1 MKKNRIIFVIVLLS
15 IVYIALA
22 GRLYYLQ
29 VLKGDYYREISTKNY
44 LRLYTINPPRG
55 KIFDRNGILLAYD
68 VPTFSLVALPYIVH
82 NNYKKNQI
90 IKALKDYLGIDLSPE
105 IIEAFEKGYITKI
118 VVAENLTDKQI
129 EKFYNKFYL
138 FKGFYIEVVPKRV
151 YTEYAKYMP
160 HVLGYV
166 GYPSYSQLKNNP
178 YLRPDVLVGKSG
190 IEKMYDDFLRGS
202 PGYRAVIVDAYGR
215 QKEVLWEKQPKRG
228 KDIYLTIDARLQKI
242 AYESFKDS
250 GQPSGAVIIVNPQT
264 YQILALL
271 SYPTYDIEKFT
282 KGFTPK
288 EWKKLITNK
297 YKPLFNKALYGLYP
311 PGSIYKIIVGL
322 GALEEGVISPYERV
336 ESGAVFKIGKWKYR
350 NWNPAGCGKI
360 NIEEALEMSCDT
372 FFYQIG
378 LELGVDRIVYYT
390 HLFGLGEKLN
400 KRIERKVSRIPSPDW
415 KMEVLNEN
423 WFHGDTINLSI
434 GQGYLAITPFDA
446 IKIISPIANGGKIY
460 KPELLKAYF
469 DNKENKLHQIKPVL
483 VRELNVN
490 PFYIKVIKKGLYKV
504 IYGKKGTAKVL
515 RDAPVKSAGKTGTA
529 QVSRKKKKDKNKKEE
544 VKWELRDHAWFV
556 DFYPY
561 KNPKFAVAVFVE
573 HGESGGRV
581 AAPIVKEIIENSVI
595 EGIVDEDL

>member
-1 MKKNRIIFVIVLLS
+1 MKKDRIYIVVLVLG
-15 IVYIALA
+15 IVYLVLA

-29 VLKGDYYREISTKNY
+29 VKKGDYYREISTKNY
-44 LRLYTINPPRG
+44 VRLYTINPPRG

-68 VPTFSLVALPYIVH
+68 IPTFSLVALPYIVH
-82 NNYKKNQI
+82 SNYEMQHILNM
-90 IKALKDYLGIDLSPE
+90 LKDTLNITPSQKV
-105 IIEAFEKGYITKI
+105 IEAFSKGLITKV
-118 VVAENLTDKQI
+118 VVAQNLTQEQI
-129 EKFYNKFYL
+129 ESFYNKFYL
-138 FKGFYIEVVPKRV
+138 FKGFFIEVIPKRV
-151 YTEYAKYMP
+151 YTSYAKYMP

-166 GYPSYSQLKNNP
+166 GYPSYSQLKKNP
-178 YLRPDVLVGKSG
+178 YLRPDVLIGKSG
-190 IEKMYDDFLRGS
+190 IEKMYDDYLRGS

-242 AYESFKDS
+242 AYESFKES
-250 GQPSGAVIIVNPQT
+250 GHPSGAVVIINPQD

-271 SYPTYDIEKFT
+271 SYPIYDIEKFT
-282 KGFTPK
+282 KGMSAK
-288 EWKKLITNK
+288 EWNQLVNNK

-322 GALEEGVISPYERV
+322 GALEEGIVNPYETI
-336 ESGAVFKIGKWKYR
+336 ESGAVFQIGKWKYR
-350 NWNPAGCGKI
+350 NWNPAGCGNI
-360 NIEEALEMSCDT
+360 NIEQALEMSCDT

-400 KRIERKVSRIPSPDW
+400 PRIERKISRIPSPDW

-446 IKIISPIANGGKIY
+446 VKIISPIANGGKIF
-460 KPELLKAYF
+460 KPQLLKAYF
-469 DNKENKLHQIKPVL
+469 DNKENRLYTTKPVL
-483 VRELNVN
+483 IRSLNVN
-490 PFYIKVIKKGLYKV
+490 SFYIKIIKKGLYRV
-504 IYGKKGTAKVL
+504 IYGKRGTAKIL
-515 RDAPVKSAGKTGTA
+515 RDTPVINAGKTGTA
-529 QVSRKKKKDKNKKEE
+529 QVSRKKSKKEE
-544 VKWELRDHAWFV
+544 KETKWELKDHAWFV

-561 KNPKFAVAVFVE
+561 KKPKFSVAVFVE

-581 AAPIVKEIIENSVI
+581 AAPIVKDIIEKSVI
-595 EGIVDEDL
+595 EGILDEDI

>member
-1 MKKNRIIFVIVLLS
+1 MKINRVTLIIILLG
-15 IVYIALA
+15 IVYTVLA

-29 VLKGDYYREISTKNY
+29 IKKGDYYREISTKNY
-44 LRLYTINPPRG
+44 IRLYTINPPRG

-82 NNYKKNQI
+82 NNYKTRSIVKI
-90 IKALKDYLGIDLSPE
+90 LKENLDIEIDE
-105 IIEAFEKGYITKI
+105 KIVEAFEKGYITKL
-118 VVAENLTDKQI
+118 VVAENLTEKQI
-129 EKFYNKFYL
+129 ENFYNKFYL
-138 FKGFYIEVVPKRV
+138 FKGFFIEVVPKRV
-151 YTEYAKYMP
+151 YTEYARYMP

-166 GYPSYSQLKNNP
+166 GYPSYTQLKKNP
-178 YLRPDVLVGKSG
+178 YLKPDMLIGKSG
-190 IEKMYDDFLRGS
+190 IEKMYDDYLRGS
-202 PGYRAVIVDAYGR
+202 PGYKAVIVDAYGR

-228 KDIYLTIDARLQKI
+228 RDIYLTIDARLQKI
-242 AYESFKDS
+242 VYESFKDS
-250 GQPSGAVIIVNPQT
+250 GHPSGAVIVLNPQN

-271 SYPTYDIEKFT
+271 SYPIYDIKSFT
-282 KGFTPK
+282 EGMSAK
-288 EWKKLITNK
+288 EWKKLVSNK

-322 GALEEGVISPYERV
+322 GALEEGVISPYETI
-336 ESGAVFKIGKWKYR
+336 ESGAVFQIGKWKYR
-350 NWNPAGCGKI
+350 NWNPAGCGNI

-400 KRIERKVSRIPSPDW
+400 ERIERKTSRIPSPEW

-446 IKIISPIANGGKIY
+446 VKIISPIANGGKIY

-469 DNKENKLHQIKPVL
+469 DNKENRLYQIKPVL
-483 VRELNVN
+483 IRELNVN

-515 RDAPVKSAGKTGTA
+515 RDTPVKNAGKTGTA
-529 QVSRKKKKDKNKKEE
+529 QVSRKKNKENKDEE
-544 VKWELRDHAWFV
+544 IKWELRDHAWFV

-561 KNPKFAVAVFVE
+561 KKPQFAVAVFVE

-581 AAPIVKEIIENSVI
+581 AAPIVKDIIERSVI
-595 EGIVDEDL
+595 EGILNEDL